1 MGIALQLVLNSLAV
15 GGLYALVAIGFN
27 LTYST
32 TKFFNLAHGA
42 YAAVG
47 GYVLL
52 FVLRSV
58 GWPVMPAAGVAMVVA
73 GGVGYGLNRLVY
85 QPLVRQ
91 RASSMVLLVA
101 SLGLFTMLEAILALL
116 FTSGYQ
122 SLVTAAQGEVSFDL
136 GGGVLTL
143 TQVATI
149 AAAVVAFLGLSAL
162 VRFTT
167 FGKTVQAVGDDSQV
181 ARIVGI
187 NTERVVGYVF
197 FIGSALAGLAGAL
210 VGLDTGLVPTI
221 GMSLLLKG
229 VVAAIVG
236 GIGSTT
242 GAFLG
247 AFILGAVENL
257 AVWVIPGEWKDA
269 VAFVVLIA
277 FLLWRPRGLV
287 PR

>member
-73 GGVGYGLNRLVY
+73 GGVGYGLNRLVS

>member
-210 VGLDTGLVPTI
+210 VGLDPGLVPTI